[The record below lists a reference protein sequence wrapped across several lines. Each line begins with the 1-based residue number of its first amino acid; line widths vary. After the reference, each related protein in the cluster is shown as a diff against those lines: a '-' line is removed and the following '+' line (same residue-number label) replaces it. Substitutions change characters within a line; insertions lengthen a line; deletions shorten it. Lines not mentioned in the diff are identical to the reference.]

1 MANKKPTKRIMVP
14 RTRNANTLTES
25 MFWSKI
31 RSALRQTFQYWKP
44 MQQAL
49 ENASRPSQSKNKA
62 LKKEYLCKECIDWF
76 PRKEVHIDH
85 IEECGSLRSFDDIQ
99 GFIERLTIEDV
110 NGFQV
115 LCKPCHLTKSKETRD
130 AKKST

>member
-1 MANKKPTKRIMVP
+1 MAKKKPTKRIMVP

-62 LKKEYLCKECIDWF
+62 LKKEYLCKECVDWF
-76 PRKEVHIDH
+76 PRKSVHIDH

>member
-1 MANKKPTKRIMVP
+1 MAKKKPIKRVLVE
-14 RTRNANTLTES
+14 RTRNAKTMTES
-25 MFWSKI
+25 MYWGTI
-31 RSALRQTFQYWKP
+31 RSALRKCFQYWKP

-49 ENASRPSQSKNKA
+49 ENASRPSQSKNKL
-62 LKKEYLCKECIDWF
+62 LKKEYLCKECTSWF

-110 NGFQV
+110 NGYQV
-115 LCKPCHLTKSKETRD
+115 LCKPCHTIKSNETRY